1 VNPALLEVTG
11 LKKSFSVGG
20 GFFRRSSA
28 AVRAV
33 DDVTFDVR
41 RGEVLGLVGES
52 GSGKTT
58 VGRSILRLNVPDAG
72 SIRFDGQ
79 ELATLSRRQMRP
91 IRQRMQMV
99 FQDPFASLNP
109 RMTVE
114 RLVGAPLIIQ
124 GLVKGAAERR
134 ARVQATLQRVGL
146 SPDHVDRLPHEFSGG
161 QRQRIGIARA
171 LISLP
176 SLIVADEPVAA
187 LDVSVQ
193 AQIVNLLMGL
203 STESGLTILFITHD
217 LSVVGRICD
226 RVAVM
231 YLGRIVELADTAS
244 LFRSPAHPYTEA
256 LLSAIPIA
264 DPTRNRTRIIL
275 EGGLPSPSNPPS
287 GCTFRTR
294 CRYAIAACAREA
306 PPLRAVSPG
315 HAKACLRD
323 GLALEPAH

>member
-1 VNPALLEVTG
+1 MSPALLEVSG
-11 LKKSFSVGG
+11 LKKSFAVGG
-20 GFFRRSSA
+20 GLLRRRA
-28 AVRAV
+28 PMVRAV
-33 DDVTFDVR
+33 DDVTFEVR

-52 GSGKTT
+52 GSGKSTL
-58 VGRSILRLNVPDAG
+58 GRSILRLNKPDAG

-79 ELATLSRRQMRP
+79 EIAGMSRRQMRP

-114 RLVGAPLIIQ
+114 QLVGAPLIIQ
-124 GLVKGAAERR
+124 GLERSAAERR
-134 ARVQATLQRVGL
+134 ERVVSVLRRVGL
-146 SPDHVDRLPHEFSGG
+146 AAEHVDRFPHEFSGG

-193 AQIVNLLMGL
+193 AQIVNLLLDL
-203 STESGLTILFITHD
+203 STEFGLTILFITHD
-217 LSVVGRICD
+217 FSVVGRIAD

-231 YLGRIVELADTAS
+231 YLGRIVELADTAA
-244 LFRSPAHPYTEA
+244 LFASPAHPYTEA
-256 LLSAIPIA
+256 LLSAIPVP

-275 EGGLPSPSNPPS
+275 EGAPPSPLDPPS
-287 GCTFRTR
+287 GCAFRTR
-294 CRYAIAACAREA
+294 CRYAVARCAGAVPKLREVAA
-306 PPLRAVSPG
+306 G
-315 HAKACLRD
+315 HFTACIRD
-323 GLALEPAH
+323 GLELQPAD